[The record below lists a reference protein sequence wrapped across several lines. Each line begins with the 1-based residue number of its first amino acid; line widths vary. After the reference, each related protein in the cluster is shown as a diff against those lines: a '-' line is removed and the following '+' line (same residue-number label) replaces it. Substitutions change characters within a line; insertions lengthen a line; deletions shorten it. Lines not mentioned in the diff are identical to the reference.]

1 MKEFVM
7 SPRKLE
13 KSEWRP
19 FFDRV
24 SKLLV
29 GKRAE
34 IEVASLALGDQIE
47 AEWLPLIGITYDP
60 KDDLV
65 EIALEG
71 VDHMI
76 PKPRE
81 IYVEGG
87 PIGLE
92 SVEIVDASGTKQI
105 VLLRDPLMLPRP
117 EHASATGSKG

>member
-1 MKEFVM
+1 M
-7 SPRKLE
+7 SARKLE

-29 GKRAE
+29 DKRAE
-34 IEVASLALGDQIE
+34 IEVASLSLGDQIE
-47 AEWLPLIGITYDP
+47 AAWLPLIGITYDP

-76 PKPRE
+76 RKPRE
-81 IYVEGG
+81 IYVDGG

-92 SVEIVDASGTKQI
+92 SVEIVDANGVKQI
-105 VLLRDPLMLPRP
+105 VLLRDPLMLPAP
-117 EHASATGSKG
+117 EHASAAGSKA